1 MEWSFLYIVVILA
14 LVVLVRRL
22 KLWLHNG
29 VIVRPEDN
37 HDADV

>member
-1 MEWSFLYIVVILA
+1 MEWIIVYFVVLLA

-29 VIVRPEDN
+29 NIVRPEDQE
-37 HDADV
+37 